1 MVIQKI
7 YDFFRER
14 ADEPKFVHS
23 LFFFYRKDGVCKW
36 DLRGEVHETV
46 EQLLPFVDRPILIG
60 RFAADERRGMQ
71 TMILKSPRGEV
82 SVKPR
87 ELFLDAFAL
96 VVKEHRHQI
105 IRRALVIFPEIA
117 RFVYENA

>member
-7 YDFFRER
+7 FDFFRER
-14 ADEPKFVHS
+14 A
-23 LFFFYRKDGVCKW
+23 GVCKW
-36 DLRGEVHETV
+36 DLRGEVHEAV

-60 RFAADERRGMQ
+60 RLAADERRGMQ

-82 SVKPR
+82 PVKPR

-105 IRRALVIFPEIA
+105 IRRTLVIFPEIA